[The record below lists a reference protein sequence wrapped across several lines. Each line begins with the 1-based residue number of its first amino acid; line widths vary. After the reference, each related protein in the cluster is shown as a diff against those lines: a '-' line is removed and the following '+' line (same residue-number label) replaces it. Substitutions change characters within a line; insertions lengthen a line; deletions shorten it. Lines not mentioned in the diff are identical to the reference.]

1 MTSPTLN
8 IGWNK
13 YEVVLLVDAYQR
25 YLQEEW
31 SRKDAVAILSK
42 RLRARMQ
49 RLGSAV
55 SETYR
60 NENGISMQMSAIEYL
75 FTDGQK
81 GISHVS
87 TLFREVFKMFNEEI
101 NSYDEMPRICRGK
114 YKNYHGFPLYTIDDP
129 DKPRAGPSSHWAS
142 TPTRGSDCF
151 HYSSLPADFPC
162 GYRS

>member
-55 SETYR
+55 RETYR

-75 FTDGQK
+75 FTDGQN

-87 TLFREVFKMFNEEI
+87 TLFREVFKT
-101 NSYDEMPRICRGK
+101 SWQSKQR
-114 YKNYHGFPLYTIDDP
+114 L
-129 DKPRAGPSSHWAS
+129 ASS
-142 TPTRGSDCF
+142 
-151 HYSSLPADFPC
+151 
-162 GYRS
+162 